1 MSYKKVFAQRT
12 GNNKHRI
19 HLWTDLG
26 YEKVEWV
33 NQSYIECHPHDAT
46 YTGLNGESL
55 KKTATWNSEDTK
67 LHFHD
72 IPAHQKFLIEKYG
85 IDDEPSVTHR
95 ELFFDIETEMGDALT
110 EEYIKS
116 APKKVTSIA
125 WYDKQVDEWGILI
138 LDPKKQINN
147 TKTENKEILPCNTE
161 QELLAKFLEKFRE
174 IDPDIVVGWNSD
186 YFDIPYLYYRM
197 CNVLGEDMAR
207 HLSPIGYVRETP
219 WYKDQFLQIAGV
231 ESLDYMRLH
240 KKFSWADEPSF
251 KLDAIGEKYAG
262 LNKIEYE
269 GSLDKLFETD
279 VEKFIQY
286 NFRDVEILKVL
297 DEKLEYLSLVKNLSH
312 KGKHN
317 YSEVYANTKTQDG
330 AISAYLLSEGLIPP
344 AKERNP
350 ISKQNYA
357 GGYLFCPKAGIYNY
371 MFDED
376 LTSLYPSI
384 IMTINIGKET
394 MVGRIIDADDR
405 NNRLGLNDLLKRDPE
420 EELMIE
426 NAKRNRTRVSVRRL
440 ISMIQQNELSISA
453 NGVMFNTNRES
464 VLSTI
469 LKKWFDE
476 RVMYNNLKK
485 KAFKEG
491 NKELGAGFHMKQ
503 YTMKILLNSLYGATA
518 LGSFRYGNVILSE
531 AITLSGQRIIQ
542 ESALVANRHMNRVI
556 KGEIEL

>member
-174 IDPDIVVGWNSD
+174 IDPDIIVGWNSD
-186 YFDIPYLYYRM
+186 YFDIPH
-197 CNVLGEDMAR
+197 
-207 HLSPIGYVRETP
+207 HLS
-219 WYKDQFLQIAGV
+219 
-231 ESLDYMRLH
+231 
-240 KKFSWADEPSF
+240 
-251 KLDAIGEKYAG
+251 
-262 LNKIEYE
+262 
-269 GSLDKLFETD
+269 
-279 VEKFIQY
+279 
-286 NFRDVEILKVL
+286 
-297 DEKLEYLSLVKNLSH
+297 
-312 KGKHN
+312 
-317 YSEVYANTKTQDG
+317 
-330 AISAYLLSEGLIPP
+330 
-344 AKERNP
+344 
-350 ISKQNYA
+350 
-357 GGYLFCPKAGIYNY
+357 
-371 MFDED
+371 
-376 LTSLYPSI
+376 
-384 IMTINIGKET
+384 
-394 MVGRIIDADDR
+394 
-405 NNRLGLNDLLKRDPE
+405 
-420 EELMIE
+420 
-426 NAKRNRTRVSVRRL
+426 
-440 ISMIQQNELSISA
+440 
-453 NGVMFNTNRES
+453 
-464 VLSTI
+464 
-469 LKKWFDE
+469 
-476 RVMYNNLKK
+476 
-485 KAFKEG
+485 
-491 NKELGAGFHMKQ
+491 
-503 YTMKILLNSLYGATA
+503 
-518 LGSFRYGNVILSE
+518 
-531 AITLSGQRIIQ
+531 
-542 ESALVANRHMNRVI
+542 
-556 KGEIEL
+556 